1 MQILSPMSTVFCV
14 LSVFA
19 HAEVHFD
26 DFRTDLSELLPTG
39 PSHLDSYGIG
49 SGELSIDGRGY
60 VPHRS
65 NENWGVPKFKGLSLN
80 LDAAWD
86 TRNTSYDTAY
96 FYPGEFKNRLGYTG
110 YGDIYHSEDR
120 YRREDQDRY
129 RWIDFVVSGGFVL
142 GLLGLGSAGR
152 TLGRLRAAYARNEQE
167 PECDP
172 KPKPQFCH
180 NALRVGPGATR
191 EEIKQ
196 AYREISKLYHPDK
209 AARRRKEF
217 KKLIMR

>member
-1 MQILSPMSTVFCV
+1 MKIISAMSIVFCV

-26 DFRTDLSELLPTG
+26 DFRTDLSEPLPTG

-49 SGELSIDGRGY
+49 GGELSIDGYGY

-65 NENWGVPKFKGLSLN
+65 NENWGMPKLKGLSSN
-80 LDAAWD
+80 FEAAWD
-86 TRNTSYDTAY
+86 TRNTSHDTAY

-120 YRREDQDRY
+120 YRREDQDRYRWEDRY

-172 KPKPQFCH
+172 KPKPQFC
-180 NALRVGPGATR
+180 GATK
-191 EEIKQ
+191 EKIKQ
-196 AYREISKLYHPDK
+196 ACREISKLSHPDK